1 MRRLHGLAGGALV
14 CSMVVAIVAAGRA
27 DAVDSSPISPPAAWH
42 WAWVLGAAA
51 AFALYGVG
59 AWCVRRSGTLRLAV
73 AVALAVQL
81 LPLAAPLMLSRD
93 VYLYWAEARVVTV
106 HHANPY
112 VTTPSQF
119 PDDPATQ
126 QASAQWR
133 DEPEP
138 YGPGWVALGAVP
150 AAVAG
155 SSAETVRWAYRLLAV
170 AGVVAV
176 LALLARRTRSA
187 AAVTFFGWNPLLAF
201 HLAGGGHTDV
211 WIALALVVGVAYRGR
226 AAGGAAWSLGTAF
239 KVVPAILLPLELAQ
253 RRVRWPRR
261 AWAGLVLAGLA
272 VVVLATAFFG
282 LHWVSGVSA
291 GAHLTSPVGGVHV
304 LSELGLRHRYAV
316 ALAALVFALVYAVL
330 LRRAWRTGSAQLS
343 LAATALCLCSSLL
356 RPWYAAWPVALAA
369 VEEDNGGQLAAYLL
383 TGYLLFADAIPY

>member
-1 MRRLHGLAGGALV
+1 MRRLHGLVGGALV
-14 CSMVVAIVAAGRA
+14 CSMVLAVVAARRA
-27 DAVDSSPISPPAAWH
+27 DAVDSSPISPPGSWH
-42 WAWVLGAAA
+42 WAWVVGAAA
-51 AFALYGVG
+51 AFALYGAAAV
-59 AWCVRRSGTLRLAV
+59 CVRRGGTLRLAV
-73 AVALAVQL
+73 VVAVVVQL
-81 LPLAAPLMLSRD
+81 LPLVAPLMLSRD

-112 VTTPSQF
+112 VTTPSEF
-119 PDDPATQ
+119 PNDPATR

-138 YGPGWVALGAVP
+138 YGPAWVALGAAP

-155 SSAETVRWAYRLLAV
+155 SSAQAARWAYRLLAV
-170 AGVVAV
+170 IGVVAV
-176 LALLARRTRSA
+176 LTLLARRSGA

-226 AAGGAAWSLGTAF
+226 APGGAAWSIGTGF

-253 RRVRWPRR
+253 RRLTWPRR
-261 AWAGLVLAGLA
+261 AWAGLLLAGVA
-272 VVVLATAFFG
+272 VLVLATAFFG

-304 LSELGLRHRYAV
+304 LSQLGLRHRYAV
-316 ALAALVFALVYAVL
+316 AGAALVFTAVYAVL